1 VRRAAAI
8 GLLAPLGAFASA
20 SARAAGA
27 PGFVPYDPSSEE
39 QVSGALL
46 LIAAYAVICGLL
58 GLYALSL
65 FLRTRALTSRARR
78 LKERVLDRARG
89 GDPPK

>member
-1 VRRAAAI
+1 MRRTFAV
-8 GLLAPLGAFASA
+8 LLASSSALASL
-20 SARAAGA
+20 SARAGQA

-46 LIAAYAVICGLL
+46 LVAAYAVICGLL

-65 FLRTRALTSRARR
+65 LLRTRALASRARR
-78 LKERVLDRARG
+78 LQGRLAGGG
-89 GDPPK
+89 GDGGRMK